1 MTSPMGWNSWD
12 CCGAA
17 VNEKTVRKNAEYMA
31 EYKLRNTAPR
41 RKGVLSEIKSNVC
54 CHAVRRF

>member
-1 MTSPMGWNSWD
+1 MGWNSWD

-31 EYKLRNTAPR
+31 EYKLQNTAPR
-41 RKGVLSEIKSNVC
+41 CKGVLSEIKSNVC